1 MVRRSHQAS
10 KARGPAGGPRRA
22 GAAGGGRGAGRV
34 GSRVW
39 RPNLYAL
46 GRNSHRER
54 QRLYGQRQRTPAL
67 PAERVAAGQRGAHV
81 GEARAPDRLCTGSL
95 SMPLAMR
102 GYVSRPVKPLTCTVG
117 KVSEKETSPAV
128 GLLVHM
134 VICSGMPMSIRS
146 TLLARPRR
154 QRSGLP

>member
-1 MVRRSHQAS
+1 M
-10 KARGPAGGPRRA
+10 
-22 GAAGGGRGAGRV
+22 
-34 GSRVW
+34 
-39 RPNLYAL
+39 
-46 GRNSHRER
+46 
-54 QRLYGQRQRTPAL
+54 
-67 PAERVAAGQRGAHV
+67 
-81 GEARAPDRLCTGSL
+81 
-95 SMPLAMR
+95 
-102 GYVSRPVKPLTCTVG
+102 SRPVKPLTCTVG